1 MKIVVIG
8 AGIAGASI
16 AAELAGS
23 VSVDLVEM
31 ESQPGYHTTGRSAAL
46 YAPSYGPQ
54 VVRVLTKASLPFF
67 SQLNPTF
74 WLNRVLLP
82 RGAMFIATKGQEA
95 SLQRLYADM
104 GPNPDVTLISREE
117 ALMRCSIL
125 REDYVSGAML
135 DVGAMDMDVSA
146 LHQGY
151 LKRFKRANGS
161 FWPNARVEQIQRK
174 GNGWLVSTAT
184 QEFFADVVVNA
195 AGAWAS
201 HIGKLVGASPIPLT
215 PKRRTA
221 MTIDSPSGTDSQS
234 FPAVID
240 CEEDFYLRPDAG
252 RLLISPADETPS
264 VACDAQPEEVDV
276 ALTVERIQAAFE
288 LKVSKIRSKWA
299 GLRTFAADKQPVCGF
314 DDRVDGF
321 FWFAGQGGYG
331 IQMAPALA
339 QVGSA
344 LIREGAIPSAILDM
358 GFNPN
363 QVSPNRFAA

>member
-16 AAELAGS
+16 AAELAESES
-23 VSVDLVEM
+23 VNLVEM

-46 YAPSYGPQ
+46 YAPSYGPEA
-54 VVRVLTKASLPFF
+54 VRVLTKASLRFF
-67 SQLNPTF
+67 CQLNPTF
-74 WLNRVLLP
+74 WLNQVLLP
-82 RGAMFIATKGQEA
+82 RGAMFIAARGQEA
-95 SLQRLYADM
+95 SLEKLYADI
-104 GPNPDVTLISREE
+104 GVTPDVALISREE
-117 ALMRCSIL
+117 ALKRCPLL
-125 REDYVSGAML
+125 RGDYVSEAML

-151 LKRFKRANGS
+151 LKRFKSANGS
-161 FWPNARVEQIQRK
+161 FWPNARVEKIQRK
-174 GNGWLVSTAT
+174 GSGWSVSTAN

-201 HIGKLVGASPIPLT
+201 HIGKLVDASPIPLT

-221 MTIDSPSGTDSQS
+221 MTIDSPPGIDSQS
-234 FPAVID
+234 FPAVIN

-264 VACDAQPEEVDV
+264 VACDAQPEEMDV

-314 DDRVDGF
+314 DDGVEGF

-344 LIREGAIPSAILDM
+344 LIRQGALPSAIVDM
-358 GFNPN
+358 GFNPD
-363 QVSPNRFAA
+363 QVSPKRFAA